1 MKTIDVPEGCEE
13 VLLHAC
19 CAPCSSAIVEWLMAN
34 GVRPT
39 IFYYNPNIW
48 PREEYEIRKEESKR
62 HAESLG
68 IQWIDG
74 DYEHERWMEYV
85 SRCEV
90 RGAGCKESSRCEVRG
105 AGYEDSECPYDVAQ
119 EPERGRRCE
128 QCFTLRLTVT
138 ARKAKELG
146 IRYFATTLASSRW
159 KSLEQIERAGRI
171 AETIVNADGHEG
183 GWHRGDGSRCVMPMT
198 QENRPQ
204 EAEVRF
210 WAQNWRKGGLQ
221 ERRNQLLKEYGFYN
235 QQYCGC
241 EFSAH
246 SVPTKTVLRQQ
257 MRKAKVQHEALLAKW
272 SAEVVERLA
281 ARLGHKGDGSR
292 CVMGTTQENRPQDAS
307 APPVIMAYWPL
318 KDEVDIRPLIGQLV
332 GQGRTVLLPKVT
344 GPETMELRRYTG
356 PDDLKEGAFHIM
368 EPTGELFTDYGQID
382 VVLVPGMA
390 FDAAGH
396 RLGRGKGYYDR
407 FLAELNGLFLRT
419 NLAPR
424 TSHLAPRIIGVCF
437 PFQRVAEVSTE
448 AHDVVMDEVIS

>member
-1 MKTIDVPEGCEE
+1 MQRKTAFGKPEGCEE

-48 PREEYEIRKEESKR
+48 PREEYEIRKSESKR

-74 DYEHERWMEYV
+74 DYEHEEWLEF
-85 SRCEV
+85 V
-90 RGAGCKESSRCEVRG
+90 RGCGGTGVRG
-105 AGYEDSECPYDVAQ
+105 CENSEGAYDVAA

-128 QCFTLRLTVT
+128 ACFTLRLTAT
-138 ARKAKELG
+138 AQKAKELG
-146 IRYFATTLASSRW
+146 IPYFATTLASSRW
-159 KSLEQIERAGRI
+159 KSLEQIERAGLA
-171 AETIVNADGHEG
+171 AEKAVG
-183 GWHRGDGSRCVMPMT
+183 HRG
-198 QENRPQ
+198 ENRPQ

-210 WAQNWRKGGLQ
+210 WSQNWRKGGLQ

-257 MRKAKVQHEALLAKW
+257 MRKAKEQHEAILPKL
-272 SAEVVERLA
+272 SAEIVERLSE
-281 ARLGHKGDGSR
+281 RLEHIGE
-292 CVMGTTQENRPQDAS
+292 TILAF
-307 APPVIMAYWPL
+307 WPL
-318 KDEVDIRPLIGQLV
+318 KDEVDIRPLIEQLV
-332 GQGRTVLLPKVT
+332 AEGRTVVLPKVT
-344 GPETMELRRYTG
+344 GDETMELRRYTG
-356 PDDLKEGAFHIM
+356 ADDLKEGAFHIM
-368 EPTGELFTDYGQID
+368 EPTGEPFTDYDAID

-396 RLGRGKGYYDR
+396 RLGRGRGYYDR
-407 FLAELNGLFLRT
+407 FLG
-419 NLAPR
+419 
-424 TSHLAPRIIGVCF
+424 HIGGHKGADSENRPLILGICF
-437 PFQRVAEVSTE
+437 PFQRVAEVPSE
-448 AHDVVMDEVIS
+448 EHDVVMDEVI